1 MDDYSSHLW
10 PWSQAQQYQRL
21 FIPSLTMS
29 SAPLHLSPPFSLSP
43 QPRFPPPPRLRP
55 RLAASPISLAPSSGP
70 PLAVRAQRRTAG
82 SSGRG
87 RCIEEG
93 AALQEGCKAG
103 GFCPLG
109 VALNSGDSHPHFPI
123 MDSQQPAG
131 EDWGRSPLLPFEVS
145 AWNSS
150 SSAPKN
156 PSMTGSFR
164 CREPGNGERRDLG
177 SAFSFLSW
185 FPASFFFRYI
195 LYWLIHDCI
204 CESA

>member
-1 MDDYSSHLW
+1 MITGATVSAAVHPISDHDHL
-10 PWSQAQQYQRL
+10 AEL
-21 FIPSLTMS
+21 
-29 SAPLHLSPPFSLSP
+29 APLLLSPPFSLSP
-43 QPRFPPPPRLRP
+43 KIPAPSAPGF
-55 RLAASPISLAPSSGP
+55 APISLAPSSGP

-131 EDWGRSPLLPFEVS
+131 ED
-145 AWNSS
+145 
-150 SSAPKN
+150 
-156 PSMTGSFR
+156 
-164 CREPGNGERRDLG
+164 
-177 SAFSFLSW
+177 
-185 FPASFFFRYI
+185 
-195 LYWLIHDCI
+195 
-204 CESA
+204 